1 MYKYII
7 IALSVALAFSLTGN
21 YIQETRLE
29 QTRYEL
35 GQIRVEYQ
43 SAANREQQLEMAIN
57 ECQYIAGRTDEIL
70 GESTDTLQGI
80 REQISEIRKSYEAM
94 EDIINSVHSG
104 GGGGRTGNIRAE
116 EMK

>member
-29 QTRYEL
+29 RTEREL
-35 GQIRVEYQ
+35 GQIRMEYQ
-43 SAANREQQLEMAIN
+43 SATNRERQLEMAIN
-57 ECQYIAGRTDEIL
+57 ECQYIVGRTDEIL
-70 GESTDTLQGI
+70 GESADTLQRI

-94 EDIINSVHSG
+94 EDIIDSVHSG
-104 GGGGRTGNIRAE
+104 GGGG
-116 EMK
+116 K